1 MSVWRSRSIGREF
14 NVKTN
19 DTFPRAI
26 RQFVLVRD
34 VDFWHRAAEV
44 AYDVSTGRRGWDVM
58 TAYLGS

>member
-44 AYDVSTGRRGWDVM
+44 AYDVSTGRPVGM
-58 TAYLGS
+58 S